1 MFGTGLR
8 LSCPI
13 MSVTDGAGL
22 TDRPSDEPSPY
33 RGSRIKLKRW
43 IWSKLITSMAPFV
56 VRVERRLPGRDAGIR
71 VANAGA
77 RLMVRLVG
85 ARIAIRGTA
94 NLPVQGAIL
103 TPNHRSAFDIAAI
116 MAAIPGARF
125 AAKKELFDDPV
136 IGEPM
141 RALGMVPIDRDNP
154 SEAKRALEQ
163 ARVSTSR
170 PTYLVM
176 FPEGVVAPRSQ
187 MQPFKS
193 GAFVLAIQT
202 GLPIVPVAIH
212 NAAGVMPDDGGR
224 VTILGGWIRV
234 DILPAIQT
242 SALSL
247 DDRHA
252 LKERTRSALLD
263 CLRPIDGGRAT
274 SGASKPSASR

>member
-1 MFGTGLR
+1 
-8 LSCPI
+8 
-13 MSVTDGAGL
+13 MSVTHGSGL
-22 TDRPSDEPSPY
+22 TDRPSEDPSPY
-33 RGSRIKLKRW
+33 RGRRVTINRW

-56 VRVERRLPGRDAGIR
+56 VRLERRFPGRDAGFR

-85 ARIAIRGTA
+85 ARITVRGRA

-154 SEAKRALEQ
+154 SEAKRVLDQ
-163 ARVSTSR
+163 TRITSSR
-170 PTYLVM
+170 APYLVM

-202 GLPIVPVAIH
+202 GLPVVPVAIH

-224 VTILGGWIRV
+224 VTILGGWVRI
-234 DILPAIQT
+234 DILTPIQT
-242 SALSL
+242 SGRTLE
-247 DDRHA
+247 DRHA
-252 LKERTRSALLD
+252 LKEQARSAMLD

-274 SGASKPSASR
+274 SAASTP